1 MEFICPISRL
11 VMFDPV
17 IVGCGLSYERRCIEK
32 WVLEG
37 NRKWPGSDQEL
48 GAVTLIPNNLLK
60 KMILKWCENSF
71 FKDKVLCQEEEED
84 DAAEK
89 FYGLN
94 PIIQEDEEEEAPP
107 QELLCPICKNLLEN
121 PIILA
126 ASGHTFDEL
135 CIAKWME
142 ECNTNCPKTHQP
154 LSHALLIPNLSIK
167 AIIHKW
173 HSRLAAQGDDGGG
186 GDDKP
191 PLKQQQQQT
200 ETISSTLYLFT
211 TRLPSFRALF
221 AQVNGTASKLLN
233 PLLIKMYKSDVVLYN
248 EAVATLMNI
257 SVEKSNRTKIVQ
269 DCPSLIPFLVEALR
283 FPDSMDTRG
292 YAAAAIAQMSCDDSN
307 SLLIGGSEVFQLLTD
322 LLEVGHP
329 TSREA
334 ASAIWSFYIIYVI
347 QSTSDSFLR
356 KLVDEFESILFP

>member
-1 MEFICPISRL
+1 M
-11 VMFDPV
+11 
-17 IVGCGLSYERRCIEK
+17 
-32 WVLEG
+32 
-37 NRKWPGSDQEL
+37 
-48 GAVTLIPNNLLK
+48 
-60 KMILKWCENSF
+60 
-71 FKDKVLCQEEEED
+71 
-84 DAAEK
+84 K

-94 PIIQEDEEEEAPP
+94 PIIQDEEEEAPP

-142 ECNTNCPKTHQP
+142 EGNTNCPKTHQP

-173 HSRLAAQGDDGGG
+173 HSHLAAQGDDGGG
-186 GDDKP
+186 GGGDGKP
-191 PLKQQQQQT
+191 PIEAAAAADRDHLIDTLVQFP
-200 ETISSTLYLFT
+200 SLSTVSDQLPLFKDLRLLT

-221 AQVNGTASKLLN
+221 AQVNVAASKLLN
-233 PLLIKMYKSDVVLYN
+233 PLLIKMYKSDAVLYN

-269 DCPSLIPFLVEALR
+269 DCPFLNPFLVEALR

-292 YAAAAIAQMSCDDSN
+292 YATAAIAQMSCDDSN

-329 TSREA
+329 TASREA
-334 ASAIWSFYIIYVI
+334 ASAI
-347 QSTSDSFLR
+347 
-356 KLVDEFESILFP
+356 